1 MQKDGNFYIK
11 QQNDKAT
18 MLDYKQTTKLNCKI
32 DDLLEFEH
40 MASYMYIEY
49 AKQLLLIAY

>member
-1 MQKDGNFYIK
+1 MF
-11 QQNDKAT
+11 
-18 MLDYKQTTKLNCKI
+18 DYKQTTKLNCKI